1 MQNDLISIA
10 EFSHAVG
17 SIYDCAIDPKRWPEA
32 LREICGAANCAA
44 GMIMVHDLE
53 QKSTRLT
60 ESWNYESNWLK
71 RGEMYGGEI
80 TRFWDRVPNLHS
92 RSLDEPLTAL
102 RDLPPDTLDN
112 SRFFHEWV
120 RPQGFIDAVQLVV
133 MRRPHRIGALGM
145 SRHESVGTVTERD
158 LAVVRELAPHIRRA
172 VAISDIL
179 DERTITIETF
189 EASLNAIQ
197 IGIVLVD
204 RDALIVHANRT
215 AEGMLK
221 ARTPIRSEQGE
232 IRANLPEVSA
242 ALRSAITAAAGDETA
257 MGRLGV
263 GIPASS
269 TDGDPAL
276 IHVLPLTGGEV
287 RARMARRA
295 AAALFITTRI
305 DDLGTPP
312 EALANLFGLTAA
324 ESRLLAGL
332 LDGDSLADAARKLE
346 IAITTARTHLAHIFD
361 KTGTSRQTDLIRLA
375 ARFSL
380 PIGHPS

>member
-1 MQNDLISIA
+1 
-10 EFSHAVG
+10 
-17 SIYDCAIDPKRWPEA
+17 
-32 LREICGAANCAA
+32 
-44 GMIMVHDLE
+44 MVHDLE

-145 SRHESVGTVTERD
+145 SRHESVGNVTERD